1 VSTKEKLVQIAT
13 TLFAERG
20 YDGVSIRDIAKAS
33 GCNLGAVTYHF
44 GSKEALFGTVVE
56 TRLAPLKESVR
67 RIAEADDG
75 PEQKL
80 KGLLSAFAE
89 HVLHAEPALR
99 AMMLEFI
106 AGGHRLPPG
115 AVQGIQWRNK
125 VFAAI
130 VDDGVRQGLFQE
142 CDTELA
148 AWSFFGMLSAYIIFE
163 PMMDD
168 KMKDGVYS
176 PEFIDRAV
184 ASALDLFLNG
194 LKKR

>member
-1 VSTKEKLVQIAT
+1 VSTKEKLLETAT
-13 TLFAERG
+13 GLFAERG

-56 TRLAPLKESVR
+56 TRLAPLKENVR
-67 RIAEADDG
+67 RIAEGDDD

-80 KGLLSAFAE
+80 RQLLSAFAE

-99 AMMLEFI
+99 AMILEFI
-106 AGGHRLPPG
+106 AGGRRLPAA
-115 AVQGIQWRNK
+115 AVHGIQWRNK
-125 VFAAI
+125 VFATI

-163 PMMDD
+163 PMMGD

-184 ASALDLFLNG
+184 VSALDLFLNG